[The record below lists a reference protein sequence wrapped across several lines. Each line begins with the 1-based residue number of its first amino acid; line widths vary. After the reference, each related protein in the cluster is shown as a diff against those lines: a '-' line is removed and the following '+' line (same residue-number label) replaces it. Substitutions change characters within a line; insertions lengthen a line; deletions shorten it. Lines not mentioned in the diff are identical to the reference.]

1 MNGAAYLACRNA
13 GGCAPQFAHSSVDFR
28 QVPRACNRETDQE
41 VAFSA
46 EPPLRR
52 EAVLQ
57 TRKDLA
63 AP

>member
-1 MNGAAYLACRNA
+1 MNGAASSDAETRAVALE
-13 GGCAPQFAHSSVDFR
+13 PFAHRCVDFR
-28 QVPRACNRETDQE
+28 QVPRASDRETDQE